1 MVVGTVADNRGQ
13 RRGAGRRFSGTALS
27 RTTPSTEDT
36 SPGRPE
42 RRGRERRRR
51 DARRRRRRRR
61 PWRTA
66 TSNTPEIP
74 TRRALREPVSREGK
88 HARATRAAEARM
100 PLATDR
106 GNRRGW
112 QSGETRRVV
121 CHRTRVSSARSTRA
135 ERHITASSLRLRER
149 RCAKQP
155 NSCLTRRWMPREG
168 RESPRR
174 RNGGGRLP
182 PRKGRDERL
191 RERIQFPLAFVSAQF
206 PDCVPSRPSDASGP
220 VLCRSRG
227 EREEG
232 AGNAATLRP
241 DPDPATLGR
250 SRPIQSGSG

>member
-1 MVVGTVADNRGQ
+1 MLVAGGDADARGA
-13 RRGAGRRFSGTALS
+13 RRGRHRIRRRSPRVVPCANRFHARANTRGRRGLPKPGCRS
-27 RTTPSTEDT
+27 PPTEGIDAAG
-36 SPGRPE
+36 SPE
-42 RRGRERRRR
+42 RRDG
-51 DARRRRRRRR
+51 
-61 PWRTA
+61 
-66 TSNTPEIP
+66 
-74 TRRALREPVSREGK
+74 
-88 HARATRAAEARM
+88 
-100 PLATDR
+100 
-106 GNRRGW
+106 
-112 QSGETRRVV
+112 
-121 CHRTRVSSARSTRA
+121 SSATGRASRQRVRRA

-227 EREEG
+227 EREAETPQLFVRTLTPRRWGDHVRYNLVPAEPRSVQPRKGLRVDRG
-232 AGNAATLRP
+232 A
-241 DPDPATLGR
+241 R
-250 SRPIQSGSG
+250 SRRVA